1 MISLKKMVSLN
12 RRKSVMGN
20 GGWSGR
26 SMGKS
31 SGSSLLWPRLF
42 VAMLVLLL
50 AGSVLLGLG
59 SRRSAQKALAPVP
72 PFSIPASSGSFSSRS
87 SVHPRPNARAILGN
101 LPLIFEPN
109 QGQAD
114 PGVKF
119 LARGAGYSLFLDP
132 TSAVLAFQTAPSSQS
147 GHNEHFVRMKL
158 VGANPAAA
166 TAGTDPLPGKSNY
179 LIGNDPHQWHSG
191 VPQFAGV
198 HYANVYPGID
208 LVYYGNQGRLEYD
221 FRVAPG
227 ADPAQAELQFEGA
240 RKLQLSGGDL
250 ILTGKNEGGLR
261 LQAPRLYQRDGDRKE
276 PVAGRFVLRA
286 ANRVGF
292 EIGPYDRSRE
302 LVIDPSLDFS
312 TYFGGN
318 GTETSPSVA
327 VNGDGFIYLVGST
340 TSTPSSF
347 PIGTLATTQ
356 IGTAPNIFVVKISP
370 ALPPSVVYLT
380 FIGGSGGPGADT
392 SIGLGVDGG
401 GQTYI
406 VGNTSSNDFP
416 TSGTN
421 ILGYQTAP
429 ETKGPQCAG
438 ITCTSVF
445 VSVLN
450 ALGTGF
456 NYSSYLSGN
465 GNDQASGMTIDTQG
479 DVFVTGTTSSTDT
492 PSLTDAF
499 PATNL
504 PVPYQAQPS
513 PGSTIQFFVTKVD
526 TSIPSVDGIAY
537 STYFGGGTPTTGVV
551 ATGGGIAVDSPGN
564 IYFTGT
570 TNMYNSGS
578 GVFGNSGL
586 SVDFPILNA
595 YQACLDT
602 APQTIVPP
610 NPNPCSPP
618 PPPAP
623 YPTDAFVA
631 KINPLGQAGTQ
642 LIFSTYLGGSGTD
655 SGTGIAIDYG
665 AANIYLTGT
674 TNSSNFVLPTAAGAY
689 DSCLNN
695 GNAPGVATP
704 CATANTTNTDAFVAR
719 LGNPSLSTT
728 GIPNFVQLN
737 YFSYLGGSG
746 NDTGLAIA
754 VLDASSTT
762 LDDVAVTGATSSTNF
777 PVTSSAL
784 QSQFPA
790 GATQTAFLAQIDTT
804 TVTGQNQLGSYVT
817 YFGGNNTSSGT
828 SIAVDPNLNTYLA
841 GVTTSNGGTFETDN
855 PLPGPGGSSLS
866 GTSDAFVVKL
876 GTASDLTF
884 SAAPV
889 YSETGVVSG
898 GNPLTVTFTITNNGP
913 DPATGI
919 TVTGSVSSGVTFNS
933 ATAGGGSC
941 SAPVNNAVV
950 CQIPALQAGS
960 ISPVAFTV
968 TPNGTCT
975 SCSVTA
981 SVFNSNNTNTSNNTI
996 SAPFNAGGYSLQI
1009 NPSSQPV
1016 TAGQPAHYTVQVSPT
1031 NGVFLGNVA
1040 LTCSALPAGA
1050 ACSFTNSTVSLANGP
1065 QAVGLNLTTTAQ
1077 PVNNP
1082 QASAGWR
1089 RSLYALW
1096 LMPGMAVFGLG
1107 LSSKRRGK
1115 RGRLLGLLFGLS
1127 VLFALVAL
1135 QPSCS
1140 SAKTQPTVSGTPSG
1154 TYFLTVTGTSG
1165 SLSISKPF
1173 SLTVIP

>member
-1 MISLKKMVSLN
+1 
-12 RRKSVMGN
+12 MGN
-20 GGWSGR
+20 GGWSG
-26 SMGKS
+26 SAMEKS
-31 SGSSLLWPRLF
+31 SGGTLPWARILG
-42 VAMLVLLL
+42 AMLVLLL
-50 AGSVLLGLG
+50 AGAGLLGTG
-59 SRRSAQKALAPVP
+59 SRRYTQKALAPAP
-72 PFSIPASSGSFSSRS
+72 PARVPASSRAFSSRS
-87 SVHPRPNARAILGN
+87 SAQPKLNARAILGK

-114 PGVKF
+114 PDVKF

-132 TSAVLAFQTAPSSQS
+132 TSAALAFQTAPVSHS
-147 GHNEHFVRMKL
+147 GSNEHLVRMKL

-191 VPQFAGV
+191 VPQFAAV
-198 HYANVYPGID
+198 HYTNVYPGID
-208 LVYYGNQGRLEYD
+208 LVFYGNQGRLEYD

-227 ADPAQAELQFEGA
+227 ANPAQAELQFEGA
-240 RKLQLSGGDL
+240 RKLKLSGGNL

-261 LQAPRLYQRDGDRKE
+261 LQAPHLYQRDGDRRT

-286 ANRVGF
+286 DDRVGF

-302 LVIDPSLDFS
+302 LVIDPDLDFS

-318 GTETSPSVA
+318 GTESSPSVA
-327 VNGDGFIYLVGST
+327 VNGDGFIYLAGST
-340 TSTPSSF
+340 TSQSTSF
-347 PIGTLATTQ
+347 PVGTLLPTQ
-356 IGTAPNIFVVKISP
+356 IGTDPNIFVAKISP
-370 ALPPSVVYLT
+370 AQPSSVVYLT

-392 SIGLGVDGG
+392 DIGLSVDGG
-401 GQTYI
+401 GQAYI
-406 VGNTSSNDFP
+406 AGNTSSSDFP
-416 TSGTN
+416 TNATN

-429 ETKGPQCAG
+429 ETKGTQCAG

-450 ALGTGF
+450 ALGSGF

-465 GNDQASGMTIDTQG
+465 GNDQASGMAIDTQG
-479 DVFVTGTTSSTDT
+479 DIFVTGTTTSTDT
-492 PSLTDAF
+492 PTLTDAF

-513 PGSTIQFFVTKVD
+513 PGSTIQFFATKVN

-551 ATGGGIAVDSPGN
+551 ATGGGIVVDPTGN
-564 IYFTGT
+564 MYFTGT

-586 SVDFPILNA
+586 SADFPILNA

-602 APQTIVPP
+602 PPPTTVPP

-618 PPPAP
+618 GTTP
-623 YPTDAFVA
+623 YATDAFVA

-642 LIFSTYLGGSGTD
+642 LIFSTYLGGTAND
-655 SGTGIAIDYG
+655 SGTGIAIDFG

-674 TNSSNFVLPTAAGAY
+674 TNSDDFVLPTASGPY
-689 DSCLNN
+689 DICLNN
-695 GNAPGVATP
+695 GNAPGTTT
-704 CATANTTNTDAFVAR
+704 CTTANTANTDAFVAR
-719 LGNPSLSTT
+719 LGNPALSTS
-728 GIPNFVQLN
+728 GIPNFVPLT

-746 NDTGLAIA
+746 NDSGLAIA

-762 LDDVAVTGATSSTNF
+762 LDDVVVTGATSSTNF
-777 PVTSSAL
+777 PVTSFAF
-784 QSQFPA
+784 QSQLVP
-790 GATQTAFLAQIDTT
+790 GATQSAFLAQIDTT
-804 TVTGQNQLGSYVT
+804 TTTGQGQLGSFVT
-817 YFGGNNTSSGT
+817 YFGGNNTGSGT

-855 PLPGPGGSSLS
+855 PLPGAGGSSLN
-866 GTSDAFVVKL
+866 GTSDAFLVKL
-876 GTASDLTF
+876 GTASDLNI
-884 SAAPV
+884 SGAPV
-889 YSETGVVSG
+889 YSETGVVSA
-898 GNPLTVTFTITNNGP
+898 GNQLTVTFTVANDGP

-919 TVTGSVSSGVTFNS
+919 TVTGAVSAGVTFDS
-933 ATAGGGSC
+933 ATAGSGSC

-968 TPNGTCT
+968 TPNGACT

-981 SVFNSNNTNTSNNTI
+981 SVFNNNNTNTSNTM
-996 SAPFNAGGYSLQI
+996 SAPFKAGGYSLQI
-1009 NPSSQPV
+1009 NPSSLTV
-1016 TAGQPAHYTVQVSPT
+1016 SAGLPAHYTVQVSAT
-1031 NGVFLGNVA
+1031 SGVFPGNVS
-1040 LTCSALPAGA
+1040 LGCSSLPGGA
-1050 ACSFTNSTVSLANGP
+1050 ACSFSPTTVSLSNGVSS
-1065 QAVGLNLTTTAQ
+1065 ASSNLYLTTTAQ
-1077 PVNNP
+1077 PQNNP

-1096 LMPGMAVFGLG
+1096 LVPGMAVFGLG
-1107 LSSKRRGK
+1107 VGGKRRGK
-1115 RGRLLGLLFGLS
+1115 RGRLLGLLLS
-1127 VLFALVAL
+1127 LVLFALVAL

-1140 SAKTQPTVSGTPSG
+1140 TAKTQPTVSGTPSG
-1154 TYFLTVTGTSG
+1154 TYSLTITATSG
-1165 SLSISKPF
+1165 SFTQSAPF

>member
-1 MISLKKMVSLN
+1 ME
-12 RRKSVMGN
+12 
-20 GGWSGR
+20 
-26 SMGKS
+26 KS
-31 SGSSLLWPRLF
+31 SGSSWLRVRLLG
-42 VAMLVLLL
+42 AMLVLLL
-50 AGSVLLGLG
+50 AGSLLLGSG
-59 SRRSAQKALAPVP
+59 SHRYAHKALAPVP
-72 PFSIPASSGSFSSRS
+72 AASIPISSRSFSSGSFSSRS
-87 SVHPRPNARAILGN
+87 SMPSKPNARAILGK

-109 QGQAD
+109 QGQAEA
-114 PGVKF
+114 GVKF
-119 LARGAGYSLFLDP
+119 LARGAGYSLFLDA
-132 TSAVLAFQTAPSSQS
+132 TSAVLAFQTAPTAHS
-147 GHNEHFVRMKL
+147 GHNEQFVRMKL

-179 LIGNDPHQWHSG
+179 LIGNDPHKWHSG

-221 FRVAPG
+221 FRIAPG
-227 ADPAQAELQFEGA
+227 ADPAQAELEFDGA
-240 RKLQLSGGDL
+240 RTLQLSGGDL
-250 ILTGKNEGGLR
+250 ILTGKDEGGLR
-261 LQAPRLYQRDGDRKE
+261 LQAPHLYQRDGDHKK

-292 EIGPYDRSRE
+292 EIGAYDRGRE
-302 LVIDPSLDFS
+302 LVIDPDLDFS

-340 TSTPSSF
+340 TSSPTSF

-356 IGTAPNIFVVKISP
+356 IGTAPNIFVAKISP
-370 ALPPSVVYLT
+370 AQPSSVVFLT

-392 SIGLGVDGG
+392 SVGLGVDGG

-429 ETKGPQCAG
+429 ETKGAQCAG

-450 ALGTGF
+450 ALGSAF
-456 NYSSYLSGN
+456 NYSSYISGN
-465 GNDQASGMTIDTQG
+465 GNDQASGMAIDTQG
-479 DVFVTGTTSSTDT
+479 DVFVTGTTTSNDT

-513 PGSTIQFFVTKVD
+513 PGSTIQFFATKVN

-537 STYFGGGTPTTGVV
+537 STYFGGGTPTSGVV
-551 ATGGGIAVDSPGN
+551 ATGGGITVDSTGDM
-564 IYFTGT
+564 YFTGT

-586 SVDFPILNA
+586 SEDFPILNA

-602 APQTIVPP
+602 HPATIVPP

-618 PPPAP
+618 GNTP

-642 LIFSTYLGGSGTD
+642 LLFSTYLGGIAND
-655 SGTGIAIDYG
+655 SGTGIAIDFG

-674 TNSSNFVLPTAAGAY
+674 TNSSDFVLPTASGAF
-689 DSCLNN
+689 DTCLNN
-695 GNAPGVATP
+695 ANPAGAATA
-704 CATANTTNTDAFVAR
+704 CTTANTTNTDAFVAR
-719 LGNPSLSTT
+719 LGNPTLSTT

-737 YFSYLGGSG
+737 YFSYLGGAG
-746 NDTGLAIA
+746 NDSGLAIA
-754 VLDASSTT
+754 VLDASNTT
-762 LDDVAVTGATSSTNF
+762 LDDVVVTGATSSTNF
-777 PVTSSAL
+777 PVTSFAF
-784 QSQFPA
+784 QSQLAP
-790 GATQTAFLAQIDTT
+790 GATQSAFLAQIDTT
-804 TVTGQNQLGSYVT
+804 TVTGQNQLGSFVT
-817 YFGGNNTSSGT
+817 YFGGNNTGSGT

-855 PLPGPGGSSLS
+855 PLPGAGGSSLN

-876 GTASDLTF
+876 GTAADLTINGTPLF
-884 SAAPV
+884 
-889 YSETGVVSG
+889 SETGEVSA
-898 GNPLTVTFTITNNGP
+898 GNPLTVTFTVANDGP

-919 TVTGSVSSGVTFNS
+919 TVTGAVSAGVTFDS
-933 ATAGGGSC
+933 ATAGAGSC
-941 SAPVNNAVV
+941 SPPVNNAVV

-981 SVFNSNNTNTSNNTI
+981 SVFNSNNTNTNNSNTA
-996 SAPFNAGGYSLQI
+996 SFNAGGYSLQM
-1009 NPSSQPV
+1009 NPSSQTV
-1016 TAGQPAHYTVQVSPT
+1016 SAGLPARYTVQVSAA
-1031 NGVFLGNVA
+1031 NGVFAGNVA
-1040 LTCSALPAGA
+1040 LSCSALPAGA
-1050 ACSFTNSTVSLANGP
+1050 ACSFSNSTISLSSGVSSASSI
-1065 QAVGLNLTTTAQ
+1065 LNLTTTSQ

-1082 QASAGWR
+1082 QASAGWQR
-1089 RSLYALW
+1089 PFYALW
-1096 LMPGMAVFGLG
+1096 LMVPGMAVLGLG
-1107 LSSKRRGK
+1107 VGSKRGGK
-1115 RGRLLGLLFGLS
+1115 KRRLLGLLLTLG
-1127 VLFALVAL
+1127 VLFTLVAL

-1154 TYFLTVTGTSG
+1154 TYSLTITATSG
-1165 SLSISKPF
+1165 SLSISQPF